1 MTTVPPDASIPA
13 PMRYAEII
21 AVGSELLVGGRV
33 DTNSLFLTE
42 RLGGLGIAVRWK
54 SIVGDDERDIADALR
69 VSRRRAEVI
78 LVTGGLGPT
87 RDDLTRE
94 AVARAAGRP
103 LQRRP
108 EAAEAIV
115 ARLKGWG
122 RVPAGGQLRQAF
134 LPKGT
139 DMLENPVGTAPGF
152 SFRWNGRFVAV
163 LPGVP
168 REMEQMYD
176 AVVVPKLIGPSDSR
190 LERRVVHT
198 CGLIEA
204 EVDRRLDG
212 LLPPR
217 TGISLGFLASPLGVM
232 VSVTAVG
239 RPSLIGPRLHRAVG
253 AIKRRLG
260 RFVFAEGADTMEDVV
275 GRELT
280 QRGLTLA
287 VAESCTGG
295 LIGHRL
301 TQVPG
306 SSAYFDRGVI
316 CYSNAAKTALL
327 GVPEAIL
334 ARHGAVSAEAAL
346 AMAEGVR
353 LRSGTHI
360 GLSVTGIAGPGGGSE
375 RKPVGLVYIGLDA
388 RVGRGTDSK
397 PMAQE
402 FRFHGD
408 RATIKMRAA
417 QAALNLLRERL
428 MDAMTR

>member
-1 MTTVPPDASIPA
+1 
-13 PMRYAEII
+13 MRYAEII
-21 AVGSELLVGGRV
+21 AVGSELLVGGRL
-33 DTNSLFLTE
+33 DTNSLFLTD
-42 RLGGLGIAVRWK
+42 RLGALGIEVRWK
-54 SIVGDDERDIADALR
+54 TIVGDHERDIAAVLR
-69 VSRRRAEVI
+69 ASRRRAEVI

-103 LQRRP
+103 LHRRP
-108 EAAEAIV
+108 EAVDAIV

-122 RVPAGGQLRQAF
+122 RTPAHNQLRQAF
-134 LPKGT
+134 LPRGT

-168 REMEQMYD
+168 REAEQMFD
-176 AVVVPKLIGPSDSR
+176 AAVAPKLIGGSDA
-190 LERRVVHT
+190 LVDRRVVHT
-198 CGLIEA
+198 FGVIEA

-212 LLPPR
+212 LLSPR

-239 RPSLIGPRLHRAVG
+239 RPSVIGPKLDKAIA

-260 RFVFAEGADTMEDVV
+260 RSVFAEGTDTMEAVV
-275 GRELT
+275 GRELAR
-280 QRGLTLA
+280 RGLTLA

-327 GVPEAIL
+327 GVPESTL
-334 ARHGAVSAEAAL
+334 ARHGAVSNEVAV
-346 AMAEGVR
+346 AMAKGAR
-353 LRSGTHI
+353 IRSDTHI

-375 RKPVGLVYIGLDA
+375 RKPVGLVYVGLDA
-388 RVGRGTDSK
+388 RGSRGIDTK
-397 PMAQE
+397 AIARE
-402 FRFHGD
+402 YRFHGD

-428 MDAMTR
+428 MGSMKR

>member
-1 MTTVPPDASIPA
+1 
-13 PMRYAEII
+13 MRYAELI
-21 AVGSELLVGGRV
+21 AVGSELLVGGRL
-33 DTNSLFLTE
+33 DTNSLFLTD
-42 RLGGLGIAVRWK
+42 RLGALGIEVRWK

-69 VSRRRAEVI
+69 ASRRRAEVI

-103 LQRRP
+103 LRRRP
-108 EAAEAIV
+108 DAVDALV

-122 RVPAGGQLRQAF
+122 RTPAPRQLRQAF

-139 DMLENPVGTAPGF
+139 DLLENPIGTAPGF

-168 REMEQMYD
+168 REAEQMFD
-176 AVVVPKLIGPSDSR
+176 AAVVPKLIGGSDTQVD
-190 LERRVVHT
+190 RRVIHT
-198 CGLIEA
+198 FGLIEA

-212 LLPPR
+212 LFPRR
-217 TGISLGFLASPLGVM
+217 TGISLGFLASPLGVL

-239 RPSLIGPRLHRAVG
+239 RPSAIGPRLDKAV
-253 AIKRRLG
+253 ATIKRRLG
-260 RFVFAEGADTMEDVV
+260 RSVFAEGAKTMEEVV
-275 GRELT
+275 GLELAR
-280 QRGLTLA
+280 RGLTLA

-327 GVPEAIL
+327 GVPETVL
-334 ARHGAVSAEAAL
+334 MQHGAVSAEVAL
-346 AMAEGVR
+346 AMAKGAR
-353 LRSGTHI
+353 IRSGTHI

-375 RKPVGLVYIGLDA
+375 RKPVGLVYVGLDA
-388 RVGRGTDSK
+388 RGSRGMDAKSI
-397 PMAQE
+397 AQE
-402 FRFHGD
+402 YRFHGD

-428 MDAMTR
+428 MDAMKR